1 MEIVATA
8 SKWILLFSMESGSL
22 KITLNKNN
30 LTEHP
35 VTIPV
40 LSLAKQI
47 PIVLSLRD
55 IKHHSWKTWAI

>member
-1 MEIVATA
+1 
-8 SKWILLFSMESGSL
+8 MESGSL

-55 IKHHSWKTWAI
+55 IKHHS